1 MKGKT
6 ILIDNKEILSNG
18 AYIVKLLYNKKT
30 GEIEREPKDL
40 YIKHTNNDIAINFE
54 AENNELIEIRGCD
67 ANCIYLVYNDRLVFM
82 CSNLDKRFVKEEDLK
97 RHLKNEDRMLID
109 FAEEIESYRIKRGL

>member
-67 ANCIYLVYNDRLVFM
+67 VNCIYLVYNDRLVFM

-109 FAEEIESYRIKRGL
+109 FEEEIESYRIKRGL

>member
-1 MKGKT
+1 M
-6 ILIDNKEILSNG
+6 
-18 AYIVKLLYNKKT
+18 KLLYNKKT